1 MENLKFTLF
10 LVGLPLAYWLL
21 VEIIDRMGRR

>member
-1 MENLKFTLF
+1 METLEY
-10 LVGLPLAYWLL
+10 LLYLIALPAGYVLL